1 MQRGEIS
8 VTKRKDIHFR
18 IEEKLLERF
27 ESALHYEA
35 LNKTDVLTHA
45 IQQFCIKVE
54 CEKMNDVKRQY
65 NVSKHLQTRID
76 THKHFEEKQVNVD
89 EVVIEHL
96 QLQGEEKILEVGC
109 ANGKFLS
116 LLQTNGHKGGL
127 TGFDQSET
135 MLSEAAITNNMIE
148 WKLGDAS
155 KLPFEANCYD
165 WIIARHMLYHMK
177 DVEKTIQGLHKIIR
191 PGGAFLA
198 TTNSKVSLPRIDE
211 MCNKM
216 LVAFD
221 LPRTSPSAAPF
232 CLENGKD
239 LLHSV
244 FPTVEETIIHNAL
257 VFHHATPI
265 LNYISSMFPSLNIPD
280 NMSLH
285 TEMKDWLKKEIENEL
300 TTHDGIW
307 SDPKTL
313 VIYRCKKEIS

>member
-1 MQRGEIS
+1 MA
-8 VTKRKDIHFR
+8 KRKDIHFR
-18 IEEKLLERF
+18 IEEKLFARF

-35 LNKTDVLTHA
+35 LKKTDVLTHA
-45 IQQFCIKVE
+45 IQQFCIKVD

-65 NVSKHLQTRID
+65 NVSSHLQTRID
-76 THKHFEEKQVNVD
+76 THKHFEEKRVNVD

-116 LLQTNGHKGGL
+116 LLQTNGHKGQL

-135 MLSEAAITNNMIE
+135 MLSEAAIKNNMIE

-177 DVEKTIQGLHKIIR
+177 DVEKTIQGFHKIIR
-191 PGGAFLA
+191 PGGALLT

-221 LPRTSPSAAPF
+221 LPKTSPSAAPF
-232 CLENGKD
+232 CLENGKE

-257 VFHHATPI
+257 IFHHATPI
-265 LNYISSMFPSLNIPD
+265 VNYISSMFPSLNIPD

-300 TTHDGIW
+300 TIHDGIW

-313 VIYRCKKEIS
+313 VIYQCKKR

>member
-1 MQRGEIS
+1 MA
-8 VTKRKDIHFR
+8 KRKDIHFR
-18 IEEKLLERF
+18 IEEKLLARF
-27 ESALHYEA
+27 EDALHYEA
-35 LNKTDVLTHA
+35 LRKTDVLTHA

-65 NVSKHLQTRID
+65 NVSNHLQTRID

-116 LLQTNGHKGGL
+116 LLQNNGHKGPL

-135 MLSEAAITNNMIE
+135 MLSEAAIQNNMIE

-177 DVEKTIQGLHKIIR
+177 DVEKTIQGFHKVIR
-191 PGGAFLA
+191 PGGALLA

-221 LPRTSPSAAPF
+221 LPKTSPSAAPF
-232 CLENGKD
+232 CLENGKE

-257 VFHHATPI
+257 VFHRATPI
-265 LNYISSMFPSLNIPD
+265 VNYISSMFPSLNIPD

-300 TTHDGIW
+300 TIHDGIW

-313 VIYRCKKEIS
+313 VIYRCKKEKS

>member
-1 MQRGEIS
+1 MQGLN
-8 VTKRKDIHFR
+8 T
-18 IEEKLLERF
+18 
-27 ESALHYEA
+27 ALHYES

-65 NVSKHLQTRID
+65 NVSNHLQTRID

-96 QLQGEEKILEVGC
+96 QLQGKEKILEVGC

-116 LLQTNGHKGGL
+116 LLQTNGHKGHL

-135 MLSEAAITNNMIE
+135 MLSEAAIKNNIIE

-165 WIIARHMLYHMK
+165 WVIARHMLYHMK
-177 DVEKTIQGLHKIIR
+177 DVEKTIQGFHKVIR
-191 PGGAFLA
+191 PGGALLA

-221 LPRTSPSAAPF
+221 LPKTSPSAAPF

-244 FPTVEETIIHNAL
+244 FSTVEETIIHNAL

-265 LNYISSMFPSLNIPD
+265 INYISSMFPSLNIPD

-285 TEMKDWLKKEIENEL
+285 TEMKDWLKKEIDNEL
-300 TTHDGIW
+300 TIHDGIW

-313 VIYRCKKEIS
+313 VIYRCKKK

>member
-1 MQRGEIS
+1 MA
-8 VTKRKDIHFR
+8 KRKDIHFR

-27 ESALHYEA
+27 EAALHYEG

-45 IQQFCIKVE
+45 IQQFCTKVE
-54 CEKMNDVKRQY
+54 YEKMNDVKRQY
-65 NVSKHLQTRID
+65 NVSNHLQTRID
-76 THKHFEEKQVNVD
+76 THKHFEKKRVNVD

-96 QLQGEEKILEVGC
+96 QLQGKEKILEVGC

-116 LLQTNGHKGGL
+116 LLQTNGHTGHL

-135 MLSEAAITNNMIE
+135 MLSEAAIKNSIIE

-155 KLPFEANCYD
+155 KLPFEDNCYD
-165 WIIARHMLYHMK
+165 WIVARHMLYHMK
-177 DVEKTIQGLHKIIR
+177 DVEKTIQGFHKVIR
-191 PGGAFLA
+191 PGGGLLA

-221 LPRTSPSAAPF
+221 LPKTSPSAAPF
-232 CLENGKD
+232 CLENGKE
-239 LLHSV
+239 LLQSV

-257 VFHHATPI
+257 IFHHATPI
-265 LNYISSMFPSLNIPD
+265 VNYISSMFPSLNIPD
-280 NMSLH
+280 NIYLH
-285 TEMKDWLKKEIENEL
+285 AEMKDWLKKEIENEL
-300 TTHDGIW
+300 TLHDGIW

-313 VIYRCKKEIS
+313 AIYRCKKEKS